1 MRVAKFLSAAVVVLI
16 LLSFVVTPVCACG
29 GSQAYFAA
37 TRAELR
43 NLHDAQQKFF
53 ADSAR
58 YARSLDE
65 LTARGFEVFSPVTL
79 TVTPVNDSLWT
90 ALGTHEML
98 PNVRCEVANANGV
111 SSVSPEEGNPWCD
124 PPRLKRRWGLRF
136 L

>member
-1 MRVAKFLSAAVVVLI
+1 MRVAKLLSAVVGALVLLA
-16 LLSFVVTPVCACG
+16 LLVKPACACG
-29 GSQAYFAA
+29 GSQAYFGA

-79 TVTPVNDSLWT
+79 TVTPVNDTVWT
-90 ALGTHEML
+90 AVGTHEML

-124 PPRLKRRWGLRF
+124 PPRLKRRWQLRF